1 MAKKQESPQNV
12 IAHYRKRQQ
21 SGPFWIGA
29 LAILLVGGGLIALLI
44 WLFSGGGPA
53 LSLSMFATKTPT
65 PTSSPTPTNTL
76 APSATPTITLTPTE
90 TPTGT
95 PSAPFIYRVQEND
108 SLSSI
113 SDQFN
118 LGNDGIS
125 FLLLLNPIL
134 DQCNPVILVGQ
145 SLTIP
150 NPDLP
155 MPTATPISRSIS
167 PATETNY
174 LVQPGDNLA
183 KIAALFNS
191 TVDDIMKKNKIV
203 DQNQIFAGEC
213 IIVRINLVIPSAT
226 PLTSLTPA
234 ASVTATP

>member
-76 APSATPTITLTPTE
+76 VPSATPTITLTPTE
-90 TPTGT
+90 TATGT
-95 PSAPFIYRVQEND
+95 PSAPFIYRVQEGD

-118 LGNDGIS
+118 LGNDGIA

-155 MPTATPISRSIS
+155 MPTATPISLSVS
-167 PATETNY
+167 PATETTY

-213 IIVRINLVIPSAT
+213 ITVRINLVIPSAT
-226 PLTSLTPA
+226 PLATLTPA